1 MSRALW
7 WFFPL
12 ALLAGCASAPRFHA
26 VCVSAPPATAL
37 LAVERKDGSVQRMLL
52 HAEQRAGG
60 QSWAALDTLGTPLF
74 TARQRGDQL
83 TADTH
88 LGYRGV
94 DPLALL
100 WGYQWWLLQ
109 RAGEDFG
116 ACATA
121 TGYRLARAQD
131 ALTVIAR
138 QPRWRWQG
146 TAPQVFELPGE
157 QVRVSVKVLEQ

>member
-1 MSRALW
+1 MNKALW
-7 WFFPL
+7 GIS
-12 ALLAGCASAPRFHA
+12 LLILLSGCASVPRFHA
-26 VCVSAPPATAL
+26 VCVSPLPSTAL
-37 LAVERKDGSVQRMLL
+37 LTVEREDGPAQRLLL
-52 HAEQRAGG
+52 HAEQRKGE
-60 QSWAALDTLGTPLF
+60 QSWVALDTLGTPLF

-94 DPLALL
+94 DPLSLL

-109 RAGEDFG
+109 RSGEDLN

-121 TGYRLARAQD
+121 TGYQVSRAAD
-131 ALTVIAR
+131 GLTVSAGK
-138 QPRWRWQG
+138 PRWRWEN
-146 TAPQVFELPGE
+146 AAAESFELPGE